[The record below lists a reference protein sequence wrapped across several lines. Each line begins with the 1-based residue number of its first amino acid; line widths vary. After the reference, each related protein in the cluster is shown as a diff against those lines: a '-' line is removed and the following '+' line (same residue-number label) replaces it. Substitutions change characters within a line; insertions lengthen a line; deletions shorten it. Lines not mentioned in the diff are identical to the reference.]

1 MPLFARDA
9 EQFATPDRLP
19 VLPLREVVVFPYVVM
34 PLLVGRPAS
43 LAALDAAESAG
54 GPGKDKYVL
63 LVAQRSGEIQDPA
76 ASDLYRIGVVARVLQ
91 TSRLPNG
98 TAKVLVEGVARARV
112 TRYALSGGWH
122 RATVAAYPFVAP
134 PERPGPGPLA
144 SDEAQ
149 APQPESPPQGPSG
162 AARTPRD
169 FHTAEPAIA
178 RNPQP
183 PEPAAAGTPHDTGSD
198 TGQEGSDAARDAQTA
213 LSRRVLSRFE
223 EYVSMHRRIPDETA
237 VFVQSIESDERRAIA
252 IAAHLAVKHDVRQ
265 KLLETPALGGLWQA
279 LSDVLSAEIELLR
292 LERKIDE
299 DVRGSLFQNQREFYL
314 QEQLRAITR
323 ELGQDDGDELADL
336 DAEIKR
342 RALPEAVQARAQREL
357 RKLRRT
363 APMSPETTVGRNYLD
378 WLLGVPWTE
387 RTDDIL
393 DVDHARHVLD
403 EDHYGLVEV
412 KDRILDYIAVLG
424 LVGHLEGPILCFVGP
439 PGVGKTSLGRS
450 IAKALG
456 RRFARMALGGVR
468 DEAEIRGH
476 RRTYIGALPGR
487 ILQAMRRAEVINPVI
502 LLDEVDKLG
511 QDYRGDPAAALLEVL
526 DPEQNSAFNDHY
538 LEIDYDL
545 SQVLFITTA
554 NTLANVP
561 DALRDRMEVIRLTGY
576 LDQEKVAIARQ
587 FLVPKQLERNGLKPE
602 DVQWEP
608 GVLTEIMRQYT
619 REAGVREFERRIA
632 RVARKV
638 ARKRVEKPANGPAPV
653 GPVTITTAALP
664 DLLGPAPFDPDET
677 TLEDSVGVAR
687 GLAYTAVGGEILDI
701 EVSVVRGRGKL
712 QLTGTLGD
720 VMKESATAAL
730 SYARRRARDLGIDE
744 DLARG
749 GGRDIHVHIPAGAT
763 PKDGPSAGIA
773 IATAIISA
781 LTGVPVRGD
790 IAMTGEVTLRGRV
803 LPIGGLKE
811 KSVAAHRYG
820 IRHVIIPAGNLR
832 ELDEFPEEI
841 RSSIT
846 FHPVKTMD
854 EVLEFGL
861 RRPSAPAAVPN
872 TPPPGRRPGARS
884 NPPGKVLPLG
894 PPVPPRSDPHGD
906 IAPH

>member
-9 EQFATPDRLP
+9 EQFTTPDRLP

-91 TSRLPNG
+91 SSRLPNG

-112 TRYALSGGWH
+112 TRYAVTGGWH

-134 PERPGPGPLA
+134 PAAPEPGTEPAGDESRPHHPG
-144 SDEAQ
+144 SGSE
-149 APQPESPPQGPSG
+149 GPSE
-162 AARTPRD
+162 APRAPRD
-169 FHTAEPAIA
+169 AHPGEPVAA
-178 RNPQP
+178 GNPP
-183 PEPAAAGTPHDTGSD
+183 APEPTAATGTAPG
-198 TGQEGSDAARDAQTA
+198 GAGSDAAGDAQTA

-265 KLLETPALGGLWQA
+265 KLLETPTLGALWQA

-342 RALPEAVQARAQREL
+342 RALPEPVQARAQREL

-378 WLLGVPWTE
+378 WLLGIPWTE

-393 DVDHARHVLD
+393 DVDHARRVLD
-403 EDHYGLVEV
+403 EDHYGLLEV

-424 LVGHLEGPILCFVGP
+424 LVGRLEGPILCFVGP

-561 DALRDRMEVIRLTGY
+561 EC
-576 LDQEKVAIARQ
+576 
-587 FLVPKQLERNGLKPE
+587 
-602 DVQWEP
+602 
-608 GVLTEIMRQYT
+608 
-619 REAGVREFERRIA
+619 
-632 RVARKV
+632 
-638 ARKRVEKPANGPAPV
+638 
-653 GPVTITTAALP
+653 
-664 DLLGPAPFDPDET
+664 
-677 TLEDSVGVAR
+677 
-687 GLAYTAVGGEILDI
+687 
-701 EVSVVRGRGKL
+701 
-712 QLTGTLGD
+712 
-720 VMKESATAAL
+720 
-730 SYARRRARDLGIDE
+730 
-744 DLARG
+744 
-749 GGRDIHVHIPAGAT
+749 
-763 PKDGPSAGIA
+763 
-773 IATAIISA
+773 
-781 LTGVPVRGD
+781 
-790 IAMTGEVTLRGRV
+790 
-803 LPIGGLKE
+803 
-811 KSVAAHRYG
+811 
-820 IRHVIIPAGNLR
+820 
-832 ELDEFPEEI
+832 
-841 RSSIT
+841 
-846 FHPVKTMD
+846 
-854 EVLEFGL
+854 
-861 RRPSAPAAVPN
+861 
-872 TPPPGRRPGARS
+872 
-884 NPPGKVLPLG
+884 
-894 PPVPPRSDPHGD
+894 PPRSHGGAPPHRISRPREGRD
-906 IAPH
+906 RTAVPRAQAARAQRPQTGRRAVGTGRAERDHAAIHARSRGP